1 MVMVYVFKNPDAKV
15 ILFFQKKGKIGKFFC
30 HCLNFPV
37 FGGSNQLKLAFLE

>member
-1 MVMVYVFKNPDAKV
+1 MVMVYAFKNPDAKV

-37 FGGSNQLKLAFLE
+37 FRGSNQLKLAFLE